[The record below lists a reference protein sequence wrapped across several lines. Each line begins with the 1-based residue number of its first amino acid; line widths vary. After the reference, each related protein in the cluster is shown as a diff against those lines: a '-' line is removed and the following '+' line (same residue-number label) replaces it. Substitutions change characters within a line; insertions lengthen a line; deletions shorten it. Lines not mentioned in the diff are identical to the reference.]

1 MHQNGGEGSFKVIE
15 NVALLL
21 VPNHVAK
28 PFLEFT
34 ENGAKKEKISSEWQ
48 FPEQKCLFDT
58 RGQRN
63 IVRLLNMQASAT
75 KEKHSLQLR
84 DAEEHL

>member
-21 VPNHVAK
+21 VPNHIAK

-34 ENGAKKEKISSEWQ
+34 ENGANKRKYRASGSSLSKNA
-48 FPEQKCLFDT
+48 FLIPEV
-58 RGQRN
+58 RG
-63 IVRLLNMQASAT
+63 I
-75 KEKHSLQLR
+75 
-84 DAEEHL
+84 

>member
-21 VPNHVAK
+21 VPNHVPK

-34 ENGAKKEKISSEWQ
+34 ENGAKKRKY
-48 FPEQKCLFDT
+48 
-58 RGQRN
+58 
-63 IVRLLNMQASAT
+63 
-75 KEKHSLQLR
+75 
-84 DAEEHL
+84 